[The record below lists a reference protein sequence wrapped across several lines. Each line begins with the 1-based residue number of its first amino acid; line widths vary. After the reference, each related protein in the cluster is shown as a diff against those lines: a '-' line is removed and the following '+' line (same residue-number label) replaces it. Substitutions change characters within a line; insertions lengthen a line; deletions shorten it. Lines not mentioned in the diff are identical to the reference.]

1 MENDLRL
8 IISKID
14 IEILS
19 LEELVKLIVES
30 ELLIDHKKTADKKG
44 IYNPNSEAICSFV
57 QAKLPLFYKEI
68 ERREIEYR
76 GH

>member
-1 MENDLRL
+1 MENDLRF

-14 IEILS
+14 IEALS

-30 ELLIDHKKTADKKG
+30 DLLLDHKKTADKKG

-68 ERREIEYR
+68 ERGEIEYR